1 MKTILLIEDTIDFL
15 ENLTE
20 CLEMEDY
27 KILPANN
34 GKRGIELAR
43 KFIPDLIICD
53 IIMPE
58 MDGYEVLHLIL
69 DMSETY
75 EIPFIFSTSMSEKVD
90 LTEAARLGADD
101 YIVKP
106 FDMELLL
113 TMAKTWIQSG
123 SKRHRNPARETE
135 RLTQHHY
142 LQHGDGMLLATKCIF
157 NNKTK
162 ISIGT
167 G

>member
-113 TMAKTWIQSG
+113 KMAKTCIKSG

-135 RLTQHHY
+135 RLPLT
-142 LQHGDGMLLATKCIF
+142 
-157 NNKTK
+157 
-162 ISIGT
+162 
-167 G
+167 

>member
-27 KILPANN
+27 KILPVNN
-34 GKRGIELAR
+34 GKSGIEIAR
-43 KFIPDLIICD
+43 KLIPDLIICD

-113 TMAKTWIQSG
+113 QMVQIWIKSG
-123 SKRHRNPARETE
+123 SNRHSSTV
-135 RLTQHHY
+135 
-142 LQHGDGMLLATKCIF
+142 
-157 NNKTK
+157 
-162 ISIGT
+162 
-167 G
+167 